1 MPPFLGLNLP
11 WPNYFFM
18 FSAAPPGRRRKS
30 DRLPGRQLTVAS
42 IAGRPG
48 GRPYG
53 ARILFSNHSRWG
65 FFNQFGEFS
74 TLAKFVG
81 GSQEVASLFDS
92 AARYTRS
99 IMNVSRARFTHSRQN
114 GTLAESRSEEGSLTG
129 SSAQPD
135 TWRIPHSSPPFQP
148 GTHTDRAI
156 TARGEGPRPAV
167 FRSICCVSVQGRD
180 GRGWGGGDLSKDS
193 LPIESELRLKNEH
206 LAHHGTT
213 SLTTDVNVC

>member
-1 MPPFLGLNLP
+1 
-11 WPNYFFM
+11 
-18 FSAAPPGRRRKS
+18 
-30 DRLPGRQLTVAS
+30 
-42 IAGRPG
+42 
-48 GRPYG
+48 
-53 ARILFSNHSRWG
+53 
-65 FFNQFGEFS
+65 
-74 TLAKFVG
+74 
-81 GSQEVASLFDS
+81 
-92 AARYTRS
+92 
-99 IMNVSRARFTHSRQN
+99 MNVSRARFTHSRQN

-180 GRGWGGGDLSKDS
+180 GREWEGGDLSKDS

-206 LAHHGTT
+206 VAHHGTT
-213 SLTTDVNVC
+213 PLTTDVNVC